1 MISLK
6 ADVPRSE
13 FSLARQKEFQRAKVN
28 LHRRLIEVLD
38 LSRLPA
44 VGERELRTQ
53 IARMADALGRQEPG
67 LFNQIERER
76 LVQEVVDE
84 TFGLGPLEMLLQDDS
99 ISDILVNG
107 HQTVY
112 VERNGRLEQTELVFA
127 DDLHLMQVIQ
137 RVVARVGRRIDE
149 AAPMVDARL
158 PDGSRVNAV
167 IPPLALNGP
176 VLSIRKFGH
185 KPLVSS
191 DILNRR
197 SLTDDM
203 MRFLSGAVEAQ
214 VNLLISGGTGSG
226 KTTLLNILSGFI
238 PPDERIV
245 TIEDSAEL
253 ILQQPHVVRLETR
266 DRNLEGVGLVT
277 QRDLV
282 RNSLR
287 MRPDRI
293 IVGEVRGAE
302 VLDMLQA
309 MNTGHDGSLTTIHAN
324 DTRDALSRLELMSGM
339 AGLELPIPVLRYYM
353 QSALKIIVQL
363 SRMKGGQRK
372 VVRISELAGL
382 SDGEYVV
389 RDIFGFRQT
398 SVDAAG
404 NACGYF
410 YATGYV
416 PRVLELLEVSGVQ
429 IDQSIFQERQ
439 MEANPAVA
447 LDNSESE

>member
-6 ADVPRSE
+6 PELPRND
-13 FSLARQKEFQRAKVN
+13 FSLSRQKEFQRAKVN

-38 LSRLPA
+38 LSRLRA
-44 VGERELRTQ
+44 Q

-84 TFGLGPLEMLLQDDS
+84 TFGLGPLEMLLQDDA

-112 VERNGRLEQTELVFA
+112 VERNGRLELTDLVFA

-158 PDGSRVNAV
+158 PDGSRINAV
-167 IPPLALNGP
+167 IPPLALDGP
-176 VLSIRKFGH
+176 TLSIRKFGR
-185 KPLVSS
+185 KPLVAG
-191 DILNRR
+191 DIVVRQ

-203 MRFLSGAVEAQ
+203 LQFLSAAVTAQ
-214 VNLLISGGTGSG
+214 INILISGGTGTG

-238 PPDERIV
+238 PADERIV

-266 DRNLEGVGLVT
+266 DRNLEGMGLVT

-324 DTRDALSRLELMSGM
+324 DTRDALSRLELMAGM

-363 SRMKGGQRK
+363 SRMKGGERK
-372 VVRISELAGL
+372 IVRVSELAGL
-382 SDGEYVV
+382 SNGEYVV

-398 SVDAAG
+398 SVDSAG
-404 NACGYF
+404 NARGHF

-416 PRVLELLEVSGVQ
+416 PQILDQLSVSGVR
-429 IDQSIFQERQ
+429 IDPAVFEERQ
-439 MEANPAVA
+439 IELTPDDSTISSPLNQVT
-447 LDNSESE
+447 